1 MSLQARSVSTPRYAL
16 PFWQAMDMHTEDLDP
31 QQRFAE
37 KERARRVDE
46 QALRS
51 GRKTK
56 AQLKRET
63 EAFTF
68 PPSRARINLDASRS
82 LS

>member
-1 MSLQARSVSTPRYAL
+1 
-16 PFWQAMDMHTEDLDP
+16 MHTEDLDP

-37 KERARRVDE
+37 KERARRADE

-56 AQLKRET
+56 AQLKSET

>member
-1 MSLQARSVSTPRYAL
+1 MNVYTK
-16 PFWQAMDMHTEDLDP
+16 DLDS
-31 QQRFAE
+31 QQRFEE
-37 KERARRVDE
+37 KEQARRTDVE
-46 QALRS
+46 ALRS

-63 EAFTF
+63 EAFAF
-68 PPSRARINLDASRS
+68 PPSRARINLDASHS

>member
-1 MSLQARSVSTPRYAL
+1 MPLEVEYI
-16 PFWQAMDMHTEDLDP
+16 DP
-31 QQRFAE
+31 KQRFEE
-37 KERARRVDE
+37 KERDRRADE
-46 QALRS
+46 EALRS
-51 GRKTK
+51 GKKTL

-63 EAFTF
+63 DGFAF

>member
-1 MSLQARSVSTPRYAL
+1 MT
-16 PFWQAMDMHTEDLDP
+16 DMPTEDLNP
-31 QQRFAE
+31 EQRFAE
-37 KERARRVDE
+37 KEQARRADVE
-46 QALRS
+46 ALRS

-63 EAFTF
+63 EAFAF
-68 PPSRARINLDASRS
+68 PPSRARINLDASHS